1 MEIIL
6 DFFTTGLVGDV
17 VSWLWGQIKNV
28 TGFIGAIL
36 AFWGLIDV
44 YMLYR
49 FRRADNIDKTAA
61 VWNWFNLKWVLVSKN
76 KEIAEKLPFLSKDL
90 SEVVGVKEDDGR
102 VT

>member
-1 MEIIL
+1 MEFL
-6 DFFTTGLVGDV
+6 DFFTTGLVGDI

-49 FRRADNIDKTAA
+49 SRRAENIDKTAA
-61 VWNWFNLKWVLVSKN
+61 VWNWFNSSYN
-76 KEIAEKLPFLSKDL
+76 NSGRR
-90 SEVVGVKEDDGR
+90 SEWIWTSRIWCGKSGDKSGC
-102 VT
+102 